1 MSEPNKNKLIPN
13 LAIPNVV
20 FIKNEITCSNII
32 VGDYTYYDK
41 GESNRFFEEQV
52 THHYEF
58 Y

>member
-1 MSEPNKNKLIPN
+1 MSESNKNKLIPN

-20 FIKNEITCSNII
+20 FIKNKTTRSNII

-41 GESNRFFEEQV
+41 GESNRIIEEQV